1 MWYEIRCQILWG
13 GDSKRDAGVKWGQC
27 HREKKGRVS
36 ENAIMKSST
45 VWSHLNPEKA
55 TSCSNFTSLTS
66 ATQTFLIF
74 PMLLHSSSSFTL
86 QCITVLTSLLT
97 LLPTSSFFRSQLRWF
112 SSRLHLPLHNFP
124 TLPSTAEYNYVFFQD
139 YKCLWKR
146 AGSAQYSI
154 TYGAFA
160 KFVVFKCMHGWKIS
174 SQTLTWNMCTRLRY
188 FIVLA
193 SFTLHVLTFEFW
205 AYYILFIFDFEM
217 DTPR

>member
-1 MWYEIRCQILWG
+1 MKYMWYEIRCRILWG

-27 HREKKGRVS
+27 HREEKGRVS
-36 ENAIMKSST
+36 ENALMKSST

-66 ATQTFLIF
+66 TTQTFLIF
-74 PMLLHSSSSFTL
+74 PMLLHSSSSFTFWL
-86 QCITVLTSLLT
+86 NFWP

-112 SSRLHLPLHNFP
+112 SYRLHLPLHDFP
-124 TLPSTAEYNYVFFQD
+124 MLPSAAEYNYVFFQD

-154 TYGAFA
+154 TYRVFV
-160 KFVVFKCMHGWKIS
+160 KFVVFKCMHAWKIS

-188 FIVLA
+188 FIMLA
-193 SFTLHVLTFEFW
+193 SFTLHILTFEF
-205 AYYILFIFDFEM
+205 FIFDFKM
-217 DTPR
+217 TTPR